1 MLMLISGDD
10 GFGSKMMTLLANS
23 GWSTSSP
30 HKLDLLVLVEGERFV
45 GWMRYMSDG
54 DSEVGERS
62 SGVLLVDSIL
72 QERWMGEGDGG
83 AGGET
88 ALSGSEVGC

>member
-1 MLMLISGDD
+1 
-10 GFGSKMMTLLANS
+10 
-23 GWSTSSP
+23 
-30 HKLDLLVLVEGERFV
+30 
-45 GWMRYMSDG
+45 MSDG

-72 QERWMGEGDGG
+72 QERWIGEGDGG

-88 ALSGSEVGC
+88 VLSGSEVGC

>member
-1 MLMLISGDD
+1 M
-10 GFGSKMMTLLANS
+10 
-23 GWSTSSP
+23 
-30 HKLDLLVLVEGERFV
+30 LVERERLV
-45 GWMRYMSDG
+45 GWMRYMSNG

-72 QERWMGEGDGG
+72 QERWIGKGDGE

-88 ALSGSEVGC
+88 VLSRSEVGC